1 MPENWKNKLYYGD
14 NLFILRNHIEDESVD
29 LIYLDPP
36 FNSNASYNVLFRE
49 SDGKSSDAQIT
60 AFEDTWHW
68 DTATELAYMEVI
80 QNPPRKLADL
90 LQALHMFLGRND
102 MMAYLTMMAIRLVE
116 LRRVLKPTGSIY
128 LHCDPTAS
136 HYIKLLMDAVFGPEC
151 FQNEIVWRR
160 SGSHNKLKRYGPIHD
175 IIFFYTKSE
184 EFQWLSPIKPYM
196 KKHVE
201 TFFKKENDEYKTA
214 YYGNVLTGSGVR
226 SGESGLPWKGIDP
239 TSKNRHWAIP
249 KGLLTE
255 IEEDLSKYSVH
266 QKLDKLFELGLIKI
280 IPGSAWPS
288 YEHKLKPTD
297 GYPLPDIWAYQPY
310 TEGTVFDSDKC
321 IDQDVK
327 WLTPKDKERLGY
339 PTQKPEGLL
348 ARIIK
353 ASSKE
358 GDIVLD
364 PFCGCGTTVNVAERL
379 HRKWIGIDITHLS
392 INLMKRRLKNTF
404 NDNLLPYIVIGEP
417 QDVSGARELF
427 HQDPFQFEWWSVG
440 MIDAVPINDK
450 RKGSD
455 RGIDGYIYFIDD
467 DSGLAKKVIVQVKGG
482 KIDVKY
488 IRDLVGTLQREKAQI
503 GALVCLDKPTSHME
517 REAKDAGMYESPNG
531 RLYPKIQILTIE
543 EIFEGRKIDYPFR
556 DTGGFSTYKKAQKKD
571 KEKGPE
577 KNLFNK

>member
-49 SDGKSSDAQIT
+49 TDGKSSDAQIT

-136 HYIKLLMDAVFGPEC
+136 HYIKLLMDAVFDSDN
-151 FQNEIVWRR
+151 FLNELIWKRTY
-160 SGSHNKLKRYGPIHD
+160 SHGSSKRFGPIHD
-175 IIFFYTKSE
+175 TIMFYSKSASYLWTNLKYQHDE
-184 EFQWLSPIKPYM
+184 KYL
-196 KKHVE
+196 KKH
-201 TFFKKENDEYKTA
+201 YKYVDPINNRRFQPIT
-214 YYGNVLTGSGVR
+214 LTGAGIRYGDSGK
-226 SGESGLPWKGIDP
+226 PWKGINP
-239 TSKNRHWAIP
+239 TNINRHWAIP
-249 KGLLTE
+249 NSLLKKINADCKTTQ
-255 IEEDLSKYSVH
+255 D
-266 QKLDKLFELGLIKI
+266 KLDALENSGYIFWPKKEGGIPRLKWYADELEGVS
-280 IPGSAWPS
+280 IPDVWTDINPISAQ
-288 YEHKLKPTD
+288 
-297 GYPLPDIWAYQPY
+297 AQ
-310 TEGTVFDSDKC
+310 
-321 IDQDVK
+321 
-327 WLTPKDKERLGY
+327 ERLGY
-339 PTQKPEGLL
+339 ATQKPEALL
-348 ARIIK
+348 ERIIN
-353 ASSKE
+353 ASSNE
-358 GDIVLD
+358 GDVVLD
-364 PFCGCGTTVNVAERL
+364 PFCGCGTTVAVAERL
-379 HRKWIGIDITHLS
+379 HRKWIGIDITHLA
-392 INLMKRRLKNTF
+392 INLMKRRLKDTF
-404 NDNLLPYIVIGEP
+404 GDNLAPFEVIGDP
-417 QDVSGARELF
+417 KDLSGAKELF
-427 HQDPFQFEWWSVG
+427 HQDPFQFEWWAVD
-440 MIDAVPINDK
+440 MVDAVPGGDK
-450 RKGSD
+450 KKGSD
-455 RGIDGYIYFIDD
+455 RGIDGYINFFDD

-488 IRDLVGTLQREKAQI
+488 IRDLAGTLQREKAQI

-531 RLYPKIQILTIE
+531 RLYPKIQMLTIE
-543 EIFEGRKIDYPFR
+543 EIFEGKKIDYPFR

-577 KNLFNK
+577 KNLFGK

>member
-14 NLFILRNHIEDESVD
+14 NLFILRNHIEDESID

-128 LHCDPTAS
+128 LHCDPKAS
-136 HYIKLLMDAVFGPEC
+136 HYIKMLLDAIFGVDTYI
-151 FQNEIVWRR
+151 NEIIWKRTT
-160 SGSHNKLKRYGPIHD
+160 SHGNVINKHGWIHD
-175 IIFFYTKSE
+175 TIFFYSKSKEWIWNQQYTPYDQEYVDEFYNCIEPETGRRFQKDNLTAPMSRASKGQIYDWKGYKPGPSRCWVYAKEKMEELEKQGRLVYSKTGGIRYKRYLDEMPGVKTQDIWDDILLAKKSE
-184 EFQWLSPIKPYM
+184 F
-196 KKHVE
+196 
-201 TFFKKENDEYKTA
+201 
-214 YYGNVLTGSGVR
+214 
-226 SGESGLPWKGIDP
+226 
-239 TSKNRHWAIP
+239 
-249 KGLLTE
+249 
-255 IEEDLSKYSVH
+255 
-266 QKLDKLFELGLIKI
+266 
-280 IPGSAWPS
+280 
-288 YEHKLKPTD
+288 
-297 GYPLPDIWAYQPY
+297 
-310 TEGTVFDSDKC
+310 
-321 IDQDVK
+321 
-327 WLTPKDKERLGY
+327 LGY
-339 PTQKPEGLL
+339 PTQKPEALL
-348 ARIIK
+348 ERIIN
-353 ASSKE
+353 ASSNE
-358 GDIVLD
+358 GDFVLD
-364 PFCGCGTTVNVAERL
+364 PFCGCGTTVAVAERL
-379 HRKWIGIDITHLS
+379 HRKWIGIDITHLA
-392 INLMKRRLKNTF
+392 INLMKRRLKDTF
-404 NDNLLPYIVIGEP
+404 GDNLVPFEVVGDP
-417 QDVSGARELF
+417 KDVSGAKELF
-427 HQDPFQFEWWSVG
+427 HQDPFQFEWWAVD
-440 MIDAVPINDK
+440 MVDAVPGGDK
-450 RKGSD
+450 KKGSD
-455 RGIDGYIYFIDD
+455 RGVDGYINFFDD

-531 RLYPKIQILTIE
+531 RLYPKIQMLTIE
-543 EIFEGRKIDYPFR
+543 EIFEGKKIDYPFR